1 MMTTFAGASVSLRT
15 AWPGKVVAGSH
26 VQISNKSLHHQ
37 SGEELR
43 IFLLSIETTIRIS
56 EWKSHRDVDL
66 LHRGI
71 ATSPKERVM
80 RSIYFARI
88 VEESQQVS
96 HVLTQDSSLENF
108 EKGLD
113 RGVTVRAIYS
123 LGPLTEQ
130 EEAMFD
136 VLLGIDAATG
146 SNVVADLLAR
156 IFGAGC
162 RAG

>member
-1 MMTTFAGASVSLRT
+1 
-15 AWPGKVVAGSH
+15 
-26 VQISNKSLHHQ
+26 
-37 SGEELR
+37 
-43 IFLLSIETTIRIS
+43 
-56 EWKSHRDVDL
+56 
-66 LHRGI
+66 
-71 ATSPKERVM
+71 M